1 MSEDGVV
8 SSTGTGV
15 GAVLKPMAVNQALCL
30 KKKGEVHAFVIV
42 PETGLA
48 LYPVPLYSD

>member
-1 MSEDGVV
+1 MCLRMELSHQMAQEWVL
-8 SSTGTGV
+8 
-15 GAVLKPMAVNQALCL
+15 LKPMAVNQALCL
-30 KKKGEVHAFVIV
+30 NKKGEVHAFVIV